1 MKGVI
6 KLGKQILK
14 ISIGQIL
21 LILIVI
27 IAVVWGISAVKGNA
41 NPIEIENVTSNE
53 ENNSSFED
61 ITATNENFSNTSE
74 EENLLTENLDEDSLV
89 YVTSV
94 KDNGDDS
101 YILSGIIYKKY
112 TLTASEFK
120 YAKEDGELTIN
131 GEVYSIQETGEE
143 NIYDLYLN
151 DIPLYRI
158 SQLDDRNYVLEAQ
171 TEMPNCWKLTEETC
185 KVLVEKDVKVEGSY
199 GDLYTAEDIFGNMEN
214 SVPEDST
221 HPDSTITYRFEFS
234 NDICINVID
243 VLTSA

>member
-1 MKGVI
+1 M
-6 KLGKQILK
+6 GKQILK

-41 NPIEIENVTSNE
+41 NPVEIENVISNE
-53 ENNSSFED
+53 ENNFSFED
-61 ITATNENFSNTSE
+61 TTVANVNFSNTSK
-74 EENLLTENLDEDSLV
+74 EENLLTENLDDDSLV

-101 YILSGIIYKKY
+101 YTLSGIIYKKY
-112 TLTASEFK
+112 TLTASEVK
-120 YAKEDGELTIN
+120 YAKEDGEITIN

-143 NIYDLYLN
+143 NVYDLYLN

-158 SQLDDRNYVLEAQ
+158 SQSDDRNYVLEAQ
-171 TEMPNCWKLTEETC
+171 TEMPVCWKLTEETC
-185 KVLVEKDVKVEGSY
+185 KVLVEKDVKVEGRN
-199 GDLYTAEDIFGNMEN
+199 GDLYTAEDIFENMEN

-221 HPDSTITYRFEFS
+221 HPYSERTYRFEFS
-234 NDICINVID
+234 NDICIEVID
-243 VLTSA
+243 VSTSA